1 MNRLIENAL
10 LDVCEAAIELDE
22 TLREMSIETYLVNR
36 PVRRIVERLLEV
48 IGEAVGRA
56 EAVDPVFVASIVDV
70 RAVTGMRNRIA
81 HGYDQLDHTI
91 LWRTATVS
99 VPLLR
104 AEIEKLLSIEPEQ
117 LHRSP
122 DNE

>member
-1 MNRLIENAL
+1 MNQLIENAL
-10 LDVCEAAIELDE
+10 LDVYDAAVELDE
-22 TLREMSIETYLVNR
+22 TIRGLSIETYLENR
-36 PVRRIVERLLEV
+36 PVRRIERLLEV

-56 EAVDPVFVASIVDV
+56 EDVDPVFVASIVDV

-104 AEIEKLLSIEPEQ
+104 AEIEQLLSTKLERE
-117 LHRSP
+117 
-122 DNE
+122 

>member
-1 MNRLIENAL
+1 MNPLIENAL
-10 LDVCEAAIELDE
+10 LDVYDAAVELDE
-22 TLREMSIETYLVNR
+22 TIRGLSIETYLENR

-56 EAVDPVFVASIVDV
+56 EDVDPVFVASIVDV

-104 AEIEKLLSIEPEQ
+104 AEIEQLLSTKLE
-117 LHRSP
+117 RG
-122 DNE
+122 

>member
-10 LDVCEAAIELDE
+10 LDVYEAAIELDE
-22 TLREMSIETYLVNR
+22 TVREMSIETYLVSR

-104 AEIEKLLSIEPEQ
+104 AEIEQLLSIEPEQ
-117 LHRSP
+117 THCSP
-122 DNE
+122 ENE

>member
-1 MNRLIENAL
+1 MMPPSNSTRRFEG
-10 LDVCEAAIELDE
+10 C
-22 TLREMSIETYLVNR
+22 RS
-36 PVRRIVERLLEV
+36 RRISRIVFIERLLEV

-56 EAVDPVFVASIVDV
+56 EEVDPVFVASIVDV

-99 VPLLR
+99 VPVLR
-104 AEIEKLLSIEPEQ
+104 AEIEQLLSTKLE
-117 LHRSP
+117 RG
-122 DNE
+122 

>member
-1 MNRLIENAL
+1 MNPQIENAL
-10 LDVCEAAIELDE
+10 LDAHDAAIELDE
-22 TLREMSIETYLVNR
+22 TIRGTSLETYLENR
-36 PVRRIVERLLEV
+36 PMRRIVERLLEI

-56 EAVDPVFVASIVDV
+56 EAVDPALVATIVDV

-104 AEIEKLLSIEPEQ
+104 ADIEHLLGIDP
-117 LHRSP
+117 LHE
-122 DNE
+122 DL